1 VSAVR
6 ITRRSGTNTRV
17 TRFERLPVPR
27 IPVGHQSSI
36 VSASSPATMD
46 MWPSRSSPTG
56 ALKMSHSEKSDPL
69 QYPQVP
75 LRR

>member
-1 VSAVR
+1 M
-6 ITRRSGTNTRV
+6 
-17 TRFERLPVPR
+17 
-27 IPVGHQSSI
+27 PVGHQSSI
-36 VSASSPATMD
+36 VSASSPATMN

-69 QYPQVP
+69 QYPHVP